1 MTFSK
6 TFSKEDFK
14 DLGLNITED
23 NDMVFGKYHSFYV
36 FHCFRHIG
44 LISIRKL
51 YEYGWGKRWA
61 DVHYS
66 ELDLAKKQIIE
77 TVKVV
82 KQQEL
87 DFKLK
92 DINDDFN

>member
-1 MTFSK
+1 MTLNKFG
-6 TFSKEDFK
+6 KEDFI
-14 DLGLNITED
+14 DLGLNITE
-23 NDMVFGKYHSFYV
+23 NKDMVFGKYHDFNV

-44 LISIRKL
+44 LIGVSKL
-51 YEYGWGKRWA
+51 YEYSSHSRWTTINF
-61 DVHYS
+61 S
-66 ELDLAKKQIIE
+66 ELDLAKKAIIE

-92 DINDDFN
+92 EINDDFN